1 MLFVY
6 ASRNRECV
14 CTLTM
19 NPSTPTRGNEL
30 PIWYVMRDLRRANAK
45 EHAVDILAAR
55 GYEVFTP
62 LVVRT
67 KKVGAQKVTVKRP
80 FITDLLFVHATRMAL
95 DPVVSELDFLQ
106 YRFVR
111 GGRMGEVM
119 QVREDE
125 MQAFMRAV
133 SSDAPFQY
141 FKPEEVSP
149 AMYGKKI
156 RIVGGTLDGLEGRL
170 MSRRG
175 SKVRRLLV
183 DMGGLLS
190 AGVEVEPEYI
200 QLVD

>member
-1 MLFVY
+1 
-6 ASRNRECV
+6 
-14 CTLTM
+14 M
-19 NPSTPTRGNEL
+19 NPVVLTLGKEV
-30 PIWYVMRDLRRANAK
+30 PIWFVMRDLRRANAK
-45 EHAVDILAAR
+45 EHAVDILEAR

-67 KKVGAQKVTVKRP
+67 KTERGRKVTVKRP
-80 FITDLLFVHATRMAL
+80 FISDLLFVHATRMAL

-106 YRFVR
+106 YRFIR

>member
-1 MLFVY
+1 
-6 ASRNRECV
+6 
-14 CTLTM
+14 
-19 NPSTPTRGNEL
+19 
-30 PIWYVMRDLRRANAK
+30 
-45 EHAVDILAAR
+45 
-55 GYEVFTP
+55 
-62 LVVRT
+62 
-67 KKVGAQKVTVKRP
+67 
-80 FITDLLFVHATRMAL
+80 
-95 DPVVSELDFLQ
+95 
-106 YRFVR
+106 
-111 GGRMGEVM
+111 MGEVM

-133 SSDAPFQY
+133 SSDAPFHY

>member
-1 MLFVY
+1 
-6 ASRNRECV
+6 
-14 CTLTM
+14 M
-19 NPSTPTRGNEL
+19 NPVVPIRGKEMPT
-30 PIWYVMRDLRRANAK
+30 WFVMRDLRRANAK

-67 KKVGAQKVTVKRP
+67 KTERGRKVTVKRP
-80 FITDLLFVHATRMAL
+80 FISDLLFVHATRTTL

-106 YRFVR
+106 YRFIR
-111 GGRMGEVM
+111 GARMGEAI
-119 QVREDE
+119 QAREDE

-141 FKPEEVSP
+141 VKPEEVSP

>member
-1 MLFVY
+1 
-6 ASRNRECV
+6 
-14 CTLTM
+14 M
-19 NPSTPTRGNEL
+19 NPVVPIRGKEMPT
-30 PIWYVMRDLRRANAK
+30 WFVMRDLRRANAK

-67 KKVGAQKVTVKRP
+67 KTERGRKVTVKRP
-80 FITDLLFVHATRMAL
+80 FISDLLFVYATRMAL

-106 YRFVR
+106 YRFIR

-141 FKPEEVSP
+141 FKPAGVSP